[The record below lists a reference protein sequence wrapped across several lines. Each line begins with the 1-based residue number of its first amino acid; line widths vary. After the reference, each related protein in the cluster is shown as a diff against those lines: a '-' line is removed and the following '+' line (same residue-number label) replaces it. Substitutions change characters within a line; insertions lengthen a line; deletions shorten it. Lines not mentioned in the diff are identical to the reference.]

1 MLTTVIIDDESKVRE
16 TLRQM
21 LNIYCPN
28 IKIVGEADGVESGY
42 SCINKLK
49 PEVVFL
55 DMQMN
60 DGNGFDLLKRLS
72 PIDFQ
77 LIIVTAYQEY
87 AIKAFKY
94 SALDYL
100 LKPIDPTDLI
110 SAVEKISET
119 YNKTE
124 TKNKFDA
131 LLANTQSSE
140 SNCRKLVLKT
150 INGIHIVNT
159 ADIIRCESHNNT
171 TEFIFTGSAPIR
183 VSKTLK
189 EYEDLLSECGF
200 VRCHQSHLVNLHFI
214 AKVMRFPTPSV
225 RMTDNSIIPVA
236 IRKKELLKLIDSSD
250 SKTNI

>member
-1 MLTTVIIDDESKVRE
+1 MD
-16 TLRQM
+16 
-21 LNIYCPN
+21 
-28 IKIVGEADGVESGY
+28 
-42 SCINKLK
+42 
-49 PEVVFL
+49 
-55 DMQMN
+55 
-60 DGNGFDLLKRLS
+60 GFDLLKRLS

-131 LLANTQSSE
+131 LLANTQNSE

-200 VRCHQSHLVNLHFI
+200 VRCHQSHLVTTFHCKI
-214 AKVMRFPTPSV
+214 CMSFPSPPPPPIS
-225 RMTDNSIIPVA
+225 
-236 IRKKELLKLIDSSD
+236 
-250 SKTNI
+250 